1 MKKFSLGIIGFM
13 LFMLVA
19 CTTPSDNGKTDA
31 DLQAPII
38 NGVKTIYHEIGQP
51 TPNYMQSVSA
61 FDETDGNVTDS
72 LIIDTRHVNL
82 AEEGVYEI
90 TYYAFDKSG
99 NRASVS
105 TTVNVSPP
113 DIVELVQPNYPD
125 KEGLIKAD
133 MGSYTLI
140 GSDDAILEA
149 MPPLIHINYNEAT
162 STELTWQTYHVLQL
176 ASNNYTRKTHL
187 GFNVLGS
194 GVSIYIKLMTAEGQ
208 LLVER
213 EVASTMFWRESLI
226 EIPETQRHLLNKNL
240 ELFIYAPRPTSTP
253 LAGSV
258 SISGIWFEGDK
269 EPSEKLEY
277 DENNFKTIYTL
288 DISDLSNEHD
298 SFDENGQAGG
308 GLVTIEY
315 NESVGVT
322 IENNGF
328 NDWANV
334 AFRVPDKNSEGEQLI
349 LTDVEFV
356 VIKLSV
362 SPGAIVKA
370 KADWNSPDLFE
381 FNGTKDGSMQYWML
395 PVGPNGYAAWAAVS
409 IAASYLEQGTTSGTV
424 VIESIFLVQNI
435 GQ

>member
-1 MKKFSLGIIGFM
+1 MKKLSLGIISIM
-13 LFMLVA
+13 LLTLVA
-19 CTTPSDNGKTDA
+19 CSSASRNGQTDA
-31 DLQAPII
+31 DQEAPVI
-38 NGVKTIYHEIGQP
+38 NGVKTIYHEIGQS
-51 TPNYMQSVSA
+51 TPNYMQLVSA

-72 LIIDTRHVNL
+72 IIVDTRNVNL
-82 AEEGVYEI
+82 AQEGVYDI

-99 NRASVS
+99 NRASVE
-105 TTVNVSPP
+105 TTVNVSLP
-113 DIVELVQPNYPD
+113 DVVELIQPNYPD

-140 GSDDAILEA
+140 GSEDAVLEA
-149 MPPLIHINYNEAT
+149 LPPLIHLNYNEAT

-176 ASNNYTRKTHL
+176 ASNNYTRKTHI

-194 GVSIYIKLMTAEGQ
+194 GVSIYIKLMTADGQ

-213 EVASTMFWRESLI
+213 EVASTMFWRESVI

-240 ELFIYAPRPTSTP
+240 ELYIYAPRPTSTP
-253 LAGSV
+253 LEGSV

-277 DENNFKTIYTL
+277 DEDNFKTIYTI

-298 SFDENGQAGG
+298 SFDESGQAAG
-308 GLVTIEY
+308 GLVTIDY
-315 NESVGVT
+315 DESVGVT
-322 IENNGF
+322 IQNNGF

-334 AFRVPDKNSEGEQLI
+334 AFRVPDKNSEGEALI
-349 LTDVEFV
+349 LSDVEFV

-381 FNGTKDGSMQYWML
+381 FNGIKDDTMQYWML

-424 VIESIFLVQNI
+424 VIESVFLVEHL

>member
-19 CTTPSDNGKTDA
+19 CTTPSDNGKTGA

-51 TPNYMQSVSA
+51 TPNYMGSVSA

-269 EPSEKLEY
+269 EPNEKLEY

-315 NESVGVT
+315 DESVGVT

-362 SPGAIVKA
+362 SAGAIVKA